1 MRRVR
6 IGFLLPHYSHKS
18 KSFMPGIVRM
28 LGESG
33 AVAEIVHP
41 VDRIVD
47 LSKVRVEHDLYV
59 LRNTNSGFSLS
70 VAGALHELGAV
81 IVNPYRVSMALRD
94 KILASRILQ
103 ASGVPTPDTYVA
115 SHTDQLV
122 PLLDLGPLVIKPY
135 QGAGGH
141 NVRIVQSR
149 AELAEVN
156 FGREPVFAQRY
167 LPNDGRDRKIYAIG
181 GQIFGVKKVFPR
193 RTEEEKHGELFP
205 LSPEL
210 QEVALSCG
218 RAFGIDLYGVDI
230 IESEGK
236 PYVVDMCSIPGF
248 KGVPDAPRLL
258 AQYFYAAAERAAR
271 GQPVPQT
278 AASAAAGSH
287 ALV

>member
-1 MRRVR
+1 MRKVR

-18 KSFMPGIVRM
+18 KSFMPAVVR
-28 LGESG
+28 LVGESG
-33 AVAEIVHP
+33 AVAEVVHP
-41 VDRIVD
+41 VDRVVD

-59 LRNTNSGFSLS
+59 LRHSSGFSLS
-70 VAGALHELGAV
+70 LAGALHELGAV
-81 IVNPYRVSMALRD
+81 IVNPYPVSAALRD

-115 SHTDQLV
+115 SLPDQLV

-141 NVRIVQSR
+141 NVRIVRSR

-156 FGREPVFAQRY
+156 CGREPVFAQRY
-167 LPNDGRDRKIYAIG
+167 LPNDGRDRKIYVIG
-181 GQIFGVKKVFPR
+181 DQLFGVKKVFPR
-193 RTEEEKHGELFP
+193 HTEEEKRGELFTV
-205 LSPEL
+205 SPEMR
-210 QEVALSCG
+210 EVALRCG

-248 KGVPDAPRLL
+248 KGVPDAPQLL
-258 AQYFYAAAERAAR
+258 AQYFCAAAERAAR
-271 GQPVPQT
+271 GDLQPQIVAL
-278 AASAAAGSH
+278 AAVGSQDR
-287 ALV
+287 A